1 MECKNNGR
9 VRRQATYWKKIIC
22 KNISDKGLLSKI
34 YKEFL
39 KLNNK
44 KTKNPIKIL
53 YFQFLLL
60 NFCAIVVIHFA
71 FIYVVNTQDIFFL

>member
-60 NFCAIVVIHFA
+60 TFCAIVVIHFT
-71 FIYVVNTQDIFFL
+71 FIYVVNTQYIFFL